1 MDLRRLKEK
10 ARSCGADHNVVIL
23 SKDTCEALQR
33 AHRSHI
39 AKKHEEEEANRKQE
53 LKEKEELN
61 KKKQE
66 KASPNKEQKK
76 CSKLDTKQSELDS
89 DIAKTNEDVN
99 IAKQML

>member
-10 ARSCGADHNVVIL
+10 ARSCGAAHNVVTL
-23 SKDTCEALQR
+23 SKYTCEALQR

-39 AKKHEEEEANRKQE
+39 AKKHEEEANRKQE

-66 KASPNKEQKK
+66 KASLNKEQKK

-99 IAKQML
+99 IAKRML

>member
-1 MDLRRLKEK
+1 MLWPY
-10 ARSCGADHNVVIL
+10 
-23 SKDTCEALQR
+23 QR
-33 AHRSHI
+33 YMWSFIESSSFAHC
-39 AKKHEEEEANRKQE
+39 KEANRKQE
-53 LKEKEELN
+53 LKGKEELN

-66 KASPNKEQKK
+66 KASLNKEQKK